1 MLYSNKGNYNFKIS
15 KEIYNMIIDKLD
27 LDTININNYK
37 NCITVKYEVLNWW
50 INNFFY
56 IY

>member
-1 MLYSNKGNYNFKIS
+1 LLYSNKGNYNFKIS